1 MRFLVTATLLAAA
14 IACEQR
20 QAPPSTVPDRIQE
33 PQRQSRAAPATVPP
47 PSATPTPAATASPAS
62 GVDHLR
68 VEGTEW
74 RQGNTRF
81 QWRGITAFGLAEM
94 IAHGREPEA
103 IAFLDW
109 TAARQLTVV
118 RVLLMA
124 RHLFQLTPA
133 DGIDAL
139 PRLLEL
145 AAARGLH
152 VEIVALAD
160 TADTPMD
167 LEQHVK
173 TVGAIA
179 ARHRNALIEIAN
191 EPWHPTQD
199 RRLHDPL
206 YVATLARLV
215 PGGVPVALGSA
226 ETDTRYA
233 EGIYATWHA
242 PRWTD
247 EGGWKHVLALSEGA
261 ALIGQWR
268 KPVVSDEPIGAAE
281 RLVSGRR
288 DNHPGRFRAA
298 AVLTVLAGLGAT
310 FHYEGG
316 LRAVVPS
323 GREAECFA
331 AWRDGLDMM
340 NELPGGGEFLSE
352 RHVASVATAS
362 HARAAFGRQF
372 ANTVW
377 VVAVDPEEGASVTWQ
392 AGWSSVDQR
401 TAAGV
406 RVFRARR

>member
-1 MRFLVTATLLAAA
+1 MRFLVTAALLVGAT
-14 IACEQR
+14 ACEQR
-20 QAPPSTVPDRIQE
+20 PAPPAAGSGHSQE
-33 PQRQSRAAPATVPP
+33 PPRQAREVPATAAP
-47 PSATPTPAATASPAS
+47 SRPTPAPTPSPAS
-62 GVDHLR
+62 AVDHLR

-74 RQGNTRF
+74 RHGNTRF
-81 QWRGITAFGLAEM
+81 HWRGISAFGLAEM
-94 IAHGREPEA
+94 IAHGREAEA

-109 TAARQLTVV
+109 AAARQLTVV

-133 DGIDAL
+133 EGVEAL

-160 TADTPMD
+160 TADIP
-167 LEQHVK
+167 LNIEQHV
-173 TVGAIA
+173 TAVGAIA

-199 RRLHDPL
+199 RTLHDPS

-226 ETDTRYA
+226 ETDARYA

-242 PRWTD
+242 PRRTD
-247 EGGWKHVLALSEGA
+247 EAGWNHVLALSAGA
-261 ALIGQWR
+261 TLLAQWR
-268 KPVVSDEPIGAAE
+268 KPAVSDEPIGAAE
-281 RLVSGRR
+281 RLVPGRR
-288 DNHPGRFRAA
+288 DNHPARFHAA
-298 AVLTVLAGLGAT
+298 AVLTVLTGLGPT

-316 LRAVVPS
+316 LRALIPS

-340 NELPGGGEFLSE
+340 TELPGGGKFLSE
-352 RHVASVATAS
+352 REVASVATVS
-362 HARAAFGRQF
+362 HARAAFARQF
-372 ANTVW
+372 ENAIW
-377 VVAVDPEEGASVTWQ
+377 VVAIDPEEGASVTWQ

>member
-1 MRFLVTATLLAAA
+1 MRFLVTAALLVGAT
-14 IACEQR
+14 ACERR
-20 QAPPSTVPDRIQE
+20 QAPPSAGSGHIQE
-33 PQRQSRAAPATVPP
+33 PQRQAREAPATAPP
-47 PSATPTPAATASPAS
+47 PRATPPLAPTQSPAS
-62 GVDHLR
+62 AVDHLR

-133 DGIDAL
+133 DGIEAL

-160 TADTPMD
+160 TADIP
-167 LEQHVK
+167 LNIEQHV
-173 TVGAIA
+173 TAAGAVA
-179 ARHRNALIEIAN
+179 ARYPNALIEIAN

-199 RRLHDPL
+199 KRLHDPS
-206 YVATLARLV
+206 YVAKLARLV
-215 PGGVPVALGSA
+215 PGGVPVVLGSA

-242 PRWTD
+242 PRRTD
-247 EGGWKHVLALSEGA
+247 EAGWKHVLALSEGA
-261 ALIGQWR
+261 TLIAQWR
-268 KPVVSDEPIGAAE
+268 KPAVSDEPIGAAE
-281 RLVSGRR
+281 RLVPGRR

-298 AVLTVLAGLGAT
+298 AVLTVLTGLGPT

-316 LRAVVPS
+316 LRALIPS
-323 GREAECFA
+323 GGEAECFA

-340 NELPGGGEFLSE
+340 NELPGGGKFLSE
-352 RHVASVATAS
+352 RDVASVATVS
-362 HARAAFGRQF
+362 RARAAFGRQF
-372 ANTVW
+372 ENTVW
-377 VVAVDPEEGASVTWQ
+377 VVAVDPEEGASVAWQ
-392 AGWSSVDQR
+392 AGWSGVAQR